1 MHLAERAMATT
12 FNGRTRLLAPSFS
25 ACLFA
30 LTRWGL
36 AVGFALLV
44 PFAAH
49 AGGDKKRPPNVVV
62 ILADD
67 LGWGDVGFN
76 GRKDWPTPN
85 LDRLAKKGTKFN
97 RWYTAAVVCAPSRAA
112 LMTGKYTIH
121 DGVSGNNEE
130 LPRSEV
136 TLAAAL
142 RRLGY
147 RTGLFGKWHHGRPL
161 PGEKAYIHPMDRGFD
176 EFFGYTD
183 AVHAWEKFPKKVW
196 YGRELRD
203 APAGGYADTMF
214 TDHAVDF
221 VKRNKDHPFFLY
233 LAFVA
238 PHFHVQAPAA
248 DVKPF
253 LGKFPEKDTAKNPNA
268 HYAAMITRLD
278 QEVGR
283 LVALLDE
290 LGLGE
295 DTLIVFSSDH
305 GATFEVGN
313 NGASAFHN
321 SNRPFRGQK
330 RTLWEGGIRVPGV
343 VCWPGHVPAGKV
355 SDDPVL
361 MIDVF
366 PSLLA
371 AAGGRAEPAW
381 KVDGQNLLP
390 IWLGQEKAKERTFFW
405 EWRSEKHYQLAAMR
419 GPIKFIIPALNA
431 PPEMY
436 DVVNDP
442 AETRNII
449 AQHPELARELHQH
462 LREWLATERK

>member
-1 MHLAERAMATT
+1 MLAHACTACSRWA
-12 FNGRTRLLAPSFS
+12 LAI
-25 ACLFA
+25 A
-30 LTRWGL
+30 L
-36 AVGFALLV
+36 ALLV
-44 PFAAH
+44 PCAPVL
-49 AGGDKKRPPNVVV
+49 AGSKRPPNVIV

-76 GRKDWPTPN
+76 GRKDWPTPH
-85 LDRLAKKGTKFN
+85 LDRLAKKGMKFN

-121 DGVSGNNEE
+121 DGVSANNDD

-142 RRLGY
+142 RTVGY
-147 RTGLFGKWHHGRPL
+147 RTALFGKWHHGRPRD
-161 PGEKAYIHPMDRGFD
+161 GEKTYIHPLDRGFD

-183 AVHAWEKFPKKVW
+183 AKHAWEKFPKQLW
-196 YGRELRD
+196 HGRELKD
-203 APAGGYADTMF
+203 VPEGSYADTLF
-214 TDHAVDF
+214 TDKSLDF
-221 VKRNKDHPFFLY
+221 MRRNKGHPFFLY

-238 PHFHVQAPAA
+238 PHFHVQTPAA
-248 DVKPF
+248 DVEPF
-253 LGKFPEKDTAKNPNA
+253 LGKFKEKDAAKSPNA

-278 QEVGR
+278 REVGR
-283 LVALLDE
+283 LLQLIDE

-295 DTLIVFSSDH
+295 DTIIVFSSDH

-313 NGASAFHN
+313 RGASAFHF

-330 RTLWEGGIRVPGV
+330 RTLWEGGIRVPAL
-343 VCWPGHVPAGKV
+343 VCWPGKLPAGKT
-355 SDDPVL
+355 SDEPVHMTDL
-361 MIDVF
+361 F
-366 PSLLA
+366 PTLLA
-371 AAGGRAEPAW
+371 AAGGKADAAW
-381 KVDGQNLLP
+381 KVDGRNLLP
-390 IWLGQEKAKERTFFW
+390 VWLGEAKAPERTLFW

-449 AQHPELARELHQH
+449 AEYPELARALEKEL
-462 LREWLATERK
+462 RAWLATERK